1 MDELY
6 GEFIGYEDFTVII
19 LGIRTVVQASWKPVG
34 KWKKQH
40 PKSD

>member
-19 LGIRTVVQASWKPVG
+19 LGIRTVVQAMLEASW
-34 KWKKQH
+34 
-40 PKSD
+40 